1 MLETFA
7 YKKYKK
13 YKLTKELR
21 EANAKEALS
30 KHDEAF
36 IRRSI
41 DNGKQATPSTSMFKF
56 LQKRKSTIDT
66 VPPTTEEL
74 IAVKSEDE
82 GIVSGS

>member
-30 KHDEAF
+30 KDEEAF

-41 DNGKQATPSTSMFKF
+41 DNAKLTTPSTSVFKF
-56 LQKRKSTIDT
+56 LQKRKSTHDT